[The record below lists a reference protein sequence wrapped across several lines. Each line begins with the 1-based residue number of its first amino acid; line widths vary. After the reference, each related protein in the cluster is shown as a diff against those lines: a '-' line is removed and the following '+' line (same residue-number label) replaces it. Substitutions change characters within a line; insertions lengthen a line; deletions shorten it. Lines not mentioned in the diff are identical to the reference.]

1 MDRYAYT
8 GDPALAAPVRA
19 ALDKVVDPE
28 MAIGVVALGLLY
40 SVQARP
46 GRVAIRMTM
55 TSAACPVA
63 DVIEDDIRRALK
75 RALGERTQV
84 NLEIIW
90 EPPWTP
96 ERMSDRARDALG
108 Y

>member
-1 MDRYAYT
+1 MDRYEFT
-8 GDPALAAPVRA
+8 GDAALEAPVRA

-28 MAIGVVALGLLY
+28 MAVGIVGLGLLY
-40 SVQARP
+40 SVHAVE

-63 DVIEDDIRRALK
+63 EIIIDDVRRSLK
-75 RALGERTQV
+75 RALGERTV
-84 NLEIIW
+84 VDVELEW
-90 EPPWTP
+90 EPPWSP
-96 ERMSDRARDALG
+96 ERMSESVRAALD

>member
-1 MDRYAYT
+1 MDRYDFT
-8 GDPALAAPVRA
+8 GDAALEAPLRA

-28 MAIGVVALGLLY
+28 MAVGIVGLGLLY
-40 SVQARP
+40 SVHAVE

-63 DVIEDDIRRALK
+63 EIIVDDIRRSLK
-75 RALGERTQV
+75 RALGERTTV
-84 NLEIIW
+84 DVDVVW

-96 ERMSDRARDALG
+96 ERMSDRVRDALG

>member
-8 GDPALAAPVRA
+8 GDPALEAPVRA
-19 ALDKVVDPE
+19 ALEKVADPE
-28 MAIGVVALGLLY
+28 MAVGIVGLGLLY
-40 SVQARP
+40 DVDARD
-46 GRVAIRMTM
+46 GQVAIRMTM

-63 DVIEDDIRRALK
+63 EIIVDDIRRSLK
-75 RALGERTQV
+75 RALGERTNV
-84 NLEIIW
+84 DVEVVW

-96 ERMSDRARDALG
+96 ERMSDRVRDALG

>member
-1 MDRYAYT
+1 MDRYDYT
-8 GDPALAAPVRA
+8 GDPAMAQRVRL

-40 SVQARP
+40 SVDARP

-63 DVIEDDIRRALK
+63 DVIVDDIRRTLK
-75 RALGERTQV
+75 RALGERTAV
-84 NLEIIW
+84 EVDVAW

>member
-1 MDRYAYT
+1 MDRYAYS
-8 GDPALAAPVRA
+8 GDAALAAPVRA

-28 MAIGVVALGLLY
+28 MAIGIVALGLLY
-40 SVQARP
+40 SVDAWP

-84 NLEIIW
+84 NVEIAW

-96 ERMSDRARDALG
+96 ERMNDRARDALG